1 MGGCYNPRMTVYRS
15 RIFGPGPAGD
25 VWNTTLHTSSSQDLA
40 TVHTAVGTFIGAVFT
55 EIGPMWSTEQQI
67 TGYTTD
73 ALDPNTGKNTAQQ
86 SSALTMKGSGSGN
99 ALDQR
104 ACITFSLRTALPTRA
119 GRGRMY
125 WPGLDDTHLTT
136 TGLWSST
143 DCQSL
148 ATAAASA
155 LGTLAGTAQP
165 VIYHRDS
172 RTFTAITQ
180 VEISQIVNTQRRRTN
195 KVLPNYQSANL

>member
-1 MGGCYNPRMTVYRS
+1 MTVFRA
-15 RIFGPGPAGD
+15 RIHGPGPAGD
-25 VWNTTLHTSSSQDLA
+25 VWNTTLHVSSSQDLS
-40 TVHTAVGTFIGAVFT
+40 TVHTAIGTFIGSVFST
-55 EIGPMWSTEQQI
+55 IGDMWSTEQQI
-67 TGYTTD
+67 TGYVTD
-73 ALDPNTGKNTAQQ
+73 ELDPNTGKNTAQQ
-86 SSALTMKGSGSGN
+86 SSALTMKGTGSGN
-99 ALDQR
+99 TTNQR

-143 DCQSL
+143 DCETL

-155 LGTLAGTAQP
+155 LSVLAGTATP

-172 RTFTAITQ
+172 RTFTPITTVYVGQ
-180 VEISQIVNTQRRRTN
+180 VVNTQRRRTN
-195 KVLPNYQSANL
+195 KVDPNYQSSSL